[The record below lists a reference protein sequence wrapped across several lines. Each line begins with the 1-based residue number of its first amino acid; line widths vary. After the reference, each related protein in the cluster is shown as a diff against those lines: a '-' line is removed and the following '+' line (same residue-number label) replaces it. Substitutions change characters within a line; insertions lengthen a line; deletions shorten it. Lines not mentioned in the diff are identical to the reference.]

1 MHLSDRERQHLLTR
15 QHPPTTD
22 LSQVARL
29 LQPFWNASLRFV
41 PARMAPN
48 TLTVLGSLAVV
59 VPTAVLLWC
68 SPDLRQPVPPL
79 VLLLQIVGIFTFQ
92 TLDALDGKQARR
104 TGASSPLGSWL
115 DHALDIVTMQLVLL
129 GVCAAVQAGIGL
141 ATWTMLAGTIL
152 NNHFLH
158 WESSHTRML
167 ILGNGT
173 SIAEAQVS
181 AMLVNAAAMLAPGAF
196 TSSFSVAGI
205 DVTLGAA
212 VLVGSVTFVGGAG
225 IVGSV
230 QRALSAGVPRAE
242 SIRQLVGIVALL
254 LPATI
259 AVVVVTDEVSRA
271 LLGAGVLLVGARSI
285 GRLVLENLLLRTP
298 STIDVPTVVSAVI
311 SIAAVA
317 IPTQAVVCAVLS
329 LLVGVVSIAAFYVHT
344 SRSLACEL
352 GEHVFVLSTERR

>member
-1 MHLSDRERQHLLTR
+1 MQLNERERQHLLTR

-22 LSQVARL
+22 LSQVARF
-29 LQPFWNASLRFV
+29 LQPFWNMALRWV
-41 PARMAPN
+41 PPRMAPN

-59 VPTAVLLWC
+59 VPTALLLWC

-79 VLLLQIVGIFTFQ
+79 VLLAQIVGIFVFQ

-115 DHALDIVTMQLVLL
+115 DHALDILTMQLVLL
-129 GVCAAVQAGIGL
+129 GVCGAVQAGVGV
-141 ATWTMLAGTIL
+141 ATWTMLAGTIF

-173 SIAEAQVS
+173 SIAEAQLSSMVVH
-181 AMLVNAAAMLAPGAF
+181 AVAILAPAAF
-196 TSSFSVAGI
+196 PTTIAIAGH
-205 DVTLGAA
+205 DVTVGAL
-212 VLVGSVTFVGGAG
+212 VVVGSVLLVGGAG

-230 QRALSAGVPRAE
+230 QRALGAGVSRRE
-242 SIRQLVGIVALL
+242 SARQLVGIVVLL

-259 AVVVVTDEVSRA
+259 AVVHLEGPARA

-285 GRLVLENLLLRTP
+285 GRLVLENLLLRRP
-298 STIDVPTVVSAVI
+298 RTIDVPTVLSALL
-311 SIAAVA
+311 STTTIAW
-317 IPTQAVVCAVLS
+317 PTQAVVCAQMS
-329 LLVGVVSIAAFYVHT
+329 LLVGVVTIAAFYVHT
-344 SRSLACEL
+344 ARGLAREL
-352 GEHVFVLSTERR
+352 GERIFVLSEPG